1 VTNKEGASN
10 KMDAPSLF
18 PDRASLQNETR
29 DGSAHELLWNFLP
42 AIQPRRNLRRA
53 QTASSIYK
61 GASE

>member
-1 VTNKEGASN
+1 
-10 KMDAPSLF
+10 MDAPSLF